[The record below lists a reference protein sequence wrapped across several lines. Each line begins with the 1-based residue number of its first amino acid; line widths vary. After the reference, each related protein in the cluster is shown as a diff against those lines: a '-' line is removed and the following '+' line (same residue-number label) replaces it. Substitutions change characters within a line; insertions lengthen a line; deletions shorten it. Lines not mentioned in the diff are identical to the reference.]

1 MWRSSR
7 PNPFMSEGTPT
18 TTPTPV
24 ATAEKPV
31 AAATIKAILAQKIG
45 MTRIY
50 DAHGKSVPVTV
61 LQAGP
66 CPVTQVMT
74 PAKHGYSAIQ
84 VSFGAVREKSV
95 NKPSAGVFKKANV
108 PAAKWLREFR

>member
-1 MWRSSR
+1 
-7 PNPFMSEGTPT
+7 MSEVT
-18 TTPTPV
+18 TTPAVAEKV
-24 ATAEKPV
+24 ATA
-31 AAATIKAILAQKIG
+31 ASIKAILAQKVG

-74 PAKHGYSAIQ
+74 AEKHGYSAIQ
-84 VSFGAVREKSV
+84 VAFGAVREKSI
-95 NKPSAGVFKKANV
+95 NKPLAGIYKKANV
-108 PAAKWLREFR
+108 PVAKWL